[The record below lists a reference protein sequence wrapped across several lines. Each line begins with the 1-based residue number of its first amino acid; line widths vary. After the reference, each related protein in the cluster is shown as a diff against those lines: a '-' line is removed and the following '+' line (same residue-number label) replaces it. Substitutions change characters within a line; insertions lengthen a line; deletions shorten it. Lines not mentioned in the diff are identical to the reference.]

1 MIKIKDYE
9 SILKSVYSNDVLQ
22 ASANIF
28 KQGLQS
34 QSPTNEYVRD
44 FCQMGLSQ
52 NVLQNYYNEGLSVL
66 MPVVNSKKKFDIN
79 QVSPEYIIFNYP
91 ISSSTLSKTC

>member
-44 FCQMGLSQ
+44 FCQMGLAQ
-52 NVLQNYYNEGLSVL
+52 PVLQNYRKVWR
-66 MPVVNSKKKFDIN
+66 NSQPCGIR
-79 QVSPEYIIFNYP
+79 
-91 ISSSTLSKTC
+91 L